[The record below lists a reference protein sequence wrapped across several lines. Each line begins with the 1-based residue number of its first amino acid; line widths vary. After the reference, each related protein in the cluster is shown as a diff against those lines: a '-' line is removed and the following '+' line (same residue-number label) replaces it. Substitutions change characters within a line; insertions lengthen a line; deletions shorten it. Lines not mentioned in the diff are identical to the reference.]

1 MRENF
6 NFANIIGVWIGTIL
20 LIFGDLPLSPEAD
33 PLKIVVVLISTIGLL
48 IGICCLA
55 IYWQK
60 LGKFRWINIVIL
72 FGLGIAFPLIQK
84 HLPQDAFL
92 DRVTFIGTV
101 VAVLILALATYSL
114 YFMITNTPRDRWL
127 FILSLILAI
136 PLPLLLAD
144 TIDRGQSAA
153 TPRYLIPLQLGI
165 QLAAAYTIDTKLNS
179 KSAIEVNFWRIV
191 VIFFITLGIFSC
203 TRNLQLSPL
212 YLKGRN
218 IHNIPIAQIID
229 RVESPLMLVEPQE
242 IMDAISLSHYL
253 SPEVK
258 LKVIDSEINFNNY
271 LDRFSSI
278 FVLKPSTALKQ
289 QLELNTQLQFDRVY
303 QPRLFS
309 PDEVILELW
318 EIRD

>member
-1 MRENF
+1 
-6 NFANIIGVWIGTIL
+6 
-20 LIFGDLPLSPEAD
+20 LIFGDLPLSSEAD

-48 IGICCLA
+48 IGVCWLA
-55 IYWQK
+55 FYWHK
-60 LGKFRWINIVIL
+60 LGKFRWAGIATLAV
-72 FGLGIAFPLIQK
+72 LGIALPLIK
-84 HLPQDAFL
+84 KYLPQDAFL

-114 YFMITNTPRDRWL
+114 YFLITNTLRDRWL

-144 TIDRGQSAA
+144 IIDRGQSAA

-165 QLAAAYTIDTKLNS
+165 QIAAAYTISTNLHS

-203 TRNLQLSPL
+203 TRSLHLSPL

-258 LKVIDSEINFNNY
+258 LKIIDSETNFNNY
-271 LDRFSSI
+271 LDRFSSV
-278 FVLKPSTALKQ
+278 FVLKPSITLKH
-289 QLELNTQLQFDRVY
+289 QLELNSQLQFDRVY